1 MDGNPDVIPGSYSQE
16 RADWYDTTL
25 DEIVGRQK
33 EPAPGGSETW
43 FLIKELRPAY
53 VMGLFHS
60 TIFLCAAA
68 TEQILV
74 SEADVRGLFDGDPPR
89 YFGDA
94 IDVLESEDLL
104 SSDEAHRARQLKE
117 RRINT
122 FHWRPIEAPDSP
134 TGEYLREHGP
144 EAFLEGEGPWTRYHA
159 DVRDAIR
166 LVLELGTRFEY
177 GTFSG

>member
-1 MDGNPDVIPGSYSQE
+1 MNSDTDVFPGSFSQE
-16 RADWYDTTL
+16 RANWYDETL
-25 DEIVGRQK
+25 EEIVGRQK

-53 VMGLFHS
+53 VIGLLHS

-74 SEADVRGLFDGDPPR
+74 SEADVRGLFEEDPPH
-89 YFGDA
+89 YFGEA
-94 IDVLESEDLL
+94 IDHLESEDLIT
-104 SSDEAHRARQLKE
+104 SEEADRARQLKE

-122 FHWRPIEAPDSP
+122 FHWRPIESPDSP

-144 EAFLEGEGPWTRYHA
+144 QAMIDGKGPWTRYHE
-159 DVRDAIR
+159 DVRDSIR

-177 GTFSG
+177 GTFK